1 MTNFLLPFIGKSSN
15 LIFKM
20 EPFAMLTA
28 ELTEK
33 ELKSQLIKELDKL
46 DRERLLIVLQFTSRL
61 IAEELIDSVTHDW
74 EMGKINRAAI
84 KKAVDEHRARNPYET
99 MKP

>member
-1 MTNFLLPFIGKSSN
+1 
-15 LIFKM
+15 
-20 EPFAMLTA
+20 MLTS

-61 IAEELIDSVTHDW
+61 IAEELVNAVTHDW
-74 EMGKINRAAI
+74 ELGKVNRAAI
-84 KKAVDEHRARNPYET
+84 KKALDEHRTKNPYGT
-99 MKP
+99 VKT